1 MPLSLSPEFATAIPA
16 YVPEVEDA
24 DDDDFEVIIDE
35 PLLCV
40 VRCNG
45 RVAAQVHSPLDLID
59 LSYRLAEHGF
69 MATEMMAYE
78 DGVLELLLRELT
90 AQTPFDAD
98 LPEQEKKLM
107 TDVAS
112 YMKEREGAYA

>member
-1 MPLSLSPEFATAIPA
+1 MVSPATTYTDQPYAIDA
-16 YVPEVEDA
+16 EDDVEG
-24 DDDDFEVIIDE
+24 FEVIIDE

-45 RVAAQVHSPLDLID
+45 RVAAQVHSPIDMID
-59 LSYRLAEHGF
+59 LSYRLAEAGF
-69 MATEMMAYE
+69 LATEMMCYE

-90 AQTPFDAD
+90 AETPYDAD
-98 LPEQEKKLM
+98 LPAQEKKLL